1 MKRTPR
7 CRVRLLT
14 ALFIVAAL
22 LCTAITPTSAAQG
35 NQGLQGGW
43 AIDDLGHV
51 NFPHSV
57 RSELPF
63 MQQAGAGVLRL
74 NFRLGSC
81 FKDWSSAGCAGAD
94 GASALAAYDIVVS
107 EAINTYHLKVV
118 GLISSEAWH
127 GDQTQWTANSA
138 EQVAKGTGDNAYIRA
153 FAASAAGVLA
163 KHYGSRITSWEIWN
177 EPNAYTANPTPGVY
191 TGSSFMYPSN
201 FAWLLKRSYA
211 AIKAVQPGSTST
223 VVSGGLFGHDVG
235 GATVTIVAPS
245 GTRQTITKSGAVAKA
260 DPAGVAAAAPC
271 ASNVPSGADYLCNTY
286 RMGQQK
292 AGWKAGAYP
301 LDAIGE
307 HLYIDQGGLTSA
319 SKITTYLQ
327 DVRNAYAVFEGTATV
342 KKTQVT
348 EFGWVA
354 DPRNAATYPTAADN
368 QAKNVQTAYGT
379 FRSTSYVSRADY
391 FAAQDVPEG
400 NVFYG
405 LIQGDGTTYK
415 PAFATYQ
422 VAAAY

>member
-1 MKRTPR
+1 MQRSR
-7 CRVRLLT
+7 LVRLLT
-14 ALFIVAAL
+14 APLIGAVL
-22 LCTAITPTSAAQG
+22 VCTAILPTSAAQG

-43 AIDDLGHV
+43 AIDDAGHV

-63 MQQAGAGVLRL
+63 MQQAGAGALRL
-74 NFRLGSC
+74 NFRLGNC
-81 FKDWSSAGCAGAD
+81 FKDWTSAGCAGAD
-94 GASALAAYDIVVS
+94 GVSALAAYDIVVG
-107 EAINTYHLKVV
+107 EAINTYHLQVV

-127 GDQTQWTANSA
+127 GDQAQWTANSA
-138 EQVAKGTGDNAYIRA
+138 EQVARGTGDNTYIRA
-153 FAASAAGVLA
+153 FAANAASVLA
-163 KHYGSRITSWEIWN
+163 NRYASRITTWEVWN
-177 EPNAYTANPTPGVY
+177 EPNAYAANPSPGVY

-211 AIKAVQPGSTST
+211 AIKAIQPGNTST
-223 VVSGGLFGHDVG
+223 VVSGGLFGHDIS
-235 GATVTIVAPS
+235 GATVTTVAP
-245 GTRQTITKSGAVAKA
+245 GGAIQTITKRGTIADAKA
-260 DPAGVAAAAPC
+260 GPAAVAAATC
-271 ASNVPSGADYLCNTY
+271 VSNALSGADYLCNSY

-301 LDAIGE
+301 LDAIGQ
-307 HLYIDQGGLTSA
+307 HLYIDQGGLTSG

-327 DVRNAYAVFEGTATV
+327 DVRGAYVAFEGAATV

-354 DPRNAATYPTAADN
+354 DPRNASTYPAAADR
-368 QAKNVQTAYGT
+368 QATNVQTAYAT
-379 FRSTSYVSRADY
+379 FRSTSYVKRADY

-405 LIQGDGTTYK
+405 LVQGDGTLK
-415 PAFATYQ
+415 PAFGLYQ
-422 VAAAY
+422 TAAAY